1 MFTFSFLE
9 FFYIIDQYPSHE
21 GVKTM
26 SDYNPN
32 EVTSDDRLMAALAYV
47 FSPLV
52 PIIFMLMEDKKNR
65 PFIKAHNAQA
75 LAVGIVMIIVV
86 PIIAAVTLGCGSILW
101 LIMLWWGYKAYKG
114 EYINIPVISD
124 FVKNQG
130 WA

>member
-86 PIIAAVTLGCGSILW
+86 PIIAAVTLGCGSIL
-101 LIMLWWGYKAYKG
+101 
-114 EYINIPVISD
+114 
-124 FVKNQG
+124 
-130 WA
+130 

>member
-1 MFTFSFLE
+1 
-9 FFYIIDQYPSHE
+9 
-21 GVKTM
+21 M

-114 EYINIPVISD
+114 EYINIPVVSD
-124 FVKNQG
+124 FVKKQG